1 MIRLIVYA
9 FLILCGLGWAFSG
22 AMGAAC
28 FGTLTY
34 LLNPHIIVP
43 QLSVLRLQLISSLV
57 LMLMVICAPR
67 DQQGRAGWSQGI
79 LIPLLFYWLVCMAT
93 ILWARQPSLSQS
105 EATNFGKTLLFV
117 ALLASCLR
125 KESDFIVFG
134 WTCIA
139 GVFHGAFM
147 HVIGTRF
154 GYLPGRFSEEFGV
167 FPDEHAGVLVTM
179 VPMIGMYA
187 LYARTAGQRYFS
199 WFALAL
205 VVVSIVNTYRRTPL
219 LGLALQA
226 MLLVT
231 IIPRQ
236 RIRQVLPYALVL
248 FVAVGLRSMP
258 SDWWEKMATI
268 MNPTEEA
275 SASSRFVIHSAY
287 WQMALDHPMGVGYRN
302 SPYVSAGYL
311 SANML
316 TGEGIRS
323 AHNTY
328 LAILSETGFLGFS
341 IWAFAVGSSLLR
353 LNSLRKWFYFT
364 GQSTYW
370 LMSASAMA
378 GLVGWCAIGWTVTY
392 NELDPAYWFM
402 GVAVALGRVRER
414 QLTGGEIPAAGAMEE
429 DQLTVGQPMQVMS

>member
-1 MIRLIVYA
+1 MIRLIAYA
-9 FLILCGLGWAFSG
+9 FLILCGLGWALSG
-22 AMGAAC
+22 ALGAAC
-28 FGTLTY
+28 FATLTY
-34 LLNPHIIVP
+34 LLNPHVIVP
-43 QLSVLRLQLISSLV
+43 ELVALRLQLISSLV
-57 LMLMVICAPR
+57 LILMVVCAPR
-67 DQQGRAGWSQGI
+67 EQQGRAGWSQGI
-79 LIPLLFYWLVCMAT
+79 LFPLALYWLVCMAS
-93 ILWARQPSLSQS
+93 ILWARQTSLAQS

-117 ALLASCLR
+117 ALLASSLR
-125 KESDFIVFG
+125 KETDFIVFG

-139 GVFHGAFM
+139 GIFHGAFM
-147 HVIGTRF
+147 HVIGTRY
-154 GYLPGRFSEEFGV
+154 GYLPGRFAEEYGV

-179 VPMIGMYA
+179 VPLIGMYA
-187 LYARTAGQRYFS
+187 LYARTSNQRYFS

-219 LGLALQA
+219 LGLVLQA
-226 MLLVT
+226 GFMAMV
-231 IIPRQ
+231 IPRH
-236 RIRQVLPYALVL
+236 RIRQVAPYALVMFL
-248 FVAVGLRSMP
+248 ALGIRSMP

-287 WQMALDHPMGVGYRN
+287 WQMALDHPIGVGYRN
-302 SPYVSAGYL
+302 SPYVSAEYL

-341 IWAFAVGSSLLR
+341 IWAYAVGSSLLR
-353 LNSLRKWFYFT
+353 LNSLRKWFYRT

-370 LMSASAMA
+370 LMSLSSLA
-378 GLVGWCAIGWTVTY
+378 GLLGWCAIGWTVTY

-402 GVAVALGRVRER
+402 GLAVALGRVRER
-414 QLTGGEIPAAGAMEE
+414 QVTAGEIPMEGSLEE
-429 DQLTVGQPMQVMS
+429 DPAAVGQAIQVIS